1 MYQKANNLSQNSLE
15 RGFGGCKPYR
25 KPKRRPKVTIAIGLI
40 SGNQHGAN
48 FLRPTIFLASDSQT
62 TRGATKSLD
71 TQKISIVSFPEY
83 EILIAQAGSAD
94 LADKAIEVLRGK
106 AKGTPVETI
115 DTILRTI
122 QDSIREIRSH
132 LTSLNQ
138 DCGFSADDWK
148 RFFLEDNYFQ
158 LLVAFYYDRKPHL
171 YTVDI
176 DWCLAI
182 PAKSNYC
189 AIGIG
194 KDMGEF
200 LIREH
205 LLADPDLALAF
216 SISVSVIE
224 KTIDNVDGCGR
235 PVWVLAAVFASG
247 MHNAVMTFPLF
258 QILAICQTLIGVH
271 GGLFVHAFVQNFS
284 DVLVRDVA
292 HHSRLHISAAL
303 NQGHNWRLTG
313 HFGASVAF
321 SANVSFIRFHDASQ
335 LSTIC
340 HVVAHCEANAVRHE
354 PRCFVLN
361 LEHPVKLVS
370 AD

>member
-1 MYQKANNLSQNSLE
+1 MQIVAMQNRPNRLE
-15 RGFGGCKPYR
+15 QNVLAGVSGGCKTYR
-25 KPKRRPKVTIAIGLI
+25 KPKQRPKVTIAIGLI
-40 SGNQHGAN
+40 SGSQHGAN

-83 EILIAQAGSAD
+83 EILIAQAGSAE
-94 LADKAIEVLRGK
+94 LADKTIEVLRGK
-106 AKGTPVETI
+106 ANGTRVENME
-115 DTILRTI
+115 TILRTI

-132 LTSLNQ
+132 LTSINQ

-148 RFFLEDNYFQ
+148 RFFIEDNYFQ

-176 DWCLAI
+176 NWCLAI

-235 PVWVLAAVFASG
+235 PVWVGMSFPMPESMIASYKHTDRPYEKSMASLVNREVIDLMG
-247 MHNAVMTFPLF
+247 PELKDLESKSATRRIDELR
-258 QILAICQTLIGVH
+258 QIHESVSKKHYETIMQQADEQ
-271 GGLFVHAFVQNFS
+271 FRKQNTTN
-284 DVLVRDVA
+284 
-292 HHSRLHISAAL
+292 IKK
-303 NQGHNWRLTG
+303 
-313 HFGASVAF
+313 
-321 SANVSFIRFHDASQ
+321 
-335 LSTIC
+335 
-340 HVVAHCEANAVRHE
+340 
-354 PRCFVLN
+354 P
-361 LEHPVKLVS
+361 
-370 AD
+370 